1 MVLITVLPY
10 WANFLSKYITWS
22 AVVESSPVV
31 GSSKNMI
38 PGFVINYT
46 PIDVLFLYPPDI
58 PLINVFPILVSAHD
72 LSPRSRINC
81 YTL

>member
-1 MVLITVLPY
+1 
-10 WANFLSKYITWS
+10 
-22 AVVESSPVV
+22 
-31 GSSKNMI
+31 MI

-72 LSPRSRINC
+72 LRPRSKINC
-81 YTL
+81 YTF